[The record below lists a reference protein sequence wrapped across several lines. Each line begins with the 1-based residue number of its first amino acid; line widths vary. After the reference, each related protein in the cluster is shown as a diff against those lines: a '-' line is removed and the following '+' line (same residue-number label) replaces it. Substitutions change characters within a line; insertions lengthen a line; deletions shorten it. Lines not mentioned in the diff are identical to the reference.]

1 MSSVTD
7 AMLESLVERAR
18 TASQAAYCPYSC
30 FPVGAALLAGDGAIY
45 DGCNVENASYGLTVC
60 AERSAV
66 FQMVARGA
74 NRIVALALFTETAEP
89 SVPCGACL
97 QVIGEFGSDALIIT
111 ACSGAARRRTTLA
124 ELLPHSFR
132 LRSA

>member
-18 TASQAAYCPYSC
+18 AASQSAYCPYSC
-30 FPVGAALLAGDGAIY
+30 FPVGAAVLAGDGAVY

-74 NRIVALALFTETAEP
+74 NRILALALFTETAEP
-89 SVPCGACL
+89 AAPCGACL
-97 QVIGEFGSDALIIT
+97 QVIGEFGPDAIIIA
-111 ACSGAARRRTTLA
+111 ACSGPGRRRTTLA
-124 ELLPHSFR
+124 ELLPQAFR